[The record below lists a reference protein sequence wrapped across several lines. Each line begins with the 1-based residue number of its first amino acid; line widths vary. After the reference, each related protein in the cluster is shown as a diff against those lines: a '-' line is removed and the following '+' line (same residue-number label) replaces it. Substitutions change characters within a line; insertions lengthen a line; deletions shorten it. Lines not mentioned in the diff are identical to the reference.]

1 MVPSVRFPV
10 QNVLVSKYLR
20 SNKTDVY
27 IYMTVNLYSTKAEFP
42 IPNNT
47 LYSLALL
54 YNKWQNC
61 AKKKKRQGKTHAKNH
76 SLCQIY
82 HYMFFFSCSAARC
95 IALYYQI
102 DRSSVISTFT
112 ILQQQIEI

>member
-1 MVPSVRFPV
+1 MA
-10 QNVLVSKYLR
+10 
-20 SNKTDVY
+20 
-27 IYMTVNLYSTKAEFP
+27 VNLCSTKAKFC

-47 LYSLALL
+47 LYSLTLV
-54 YNKWQNC
+54 YNKWHNC
-61 AKKKKRQGKTHAKNH
+61 VLKKKKEKTHNKNH
-76 SLCQIY
+76 SLCQIC
-82 HYMFFFSCSAARC
+82 HYFFSCSAARC

>member
-61 AKKKKRQGKTHAKNH
+61 AKKKKGKEKLMLKTIHYAKYIIT
-76 SLCQIY
+76 C
-82 HYMFFFSCSAARC
+82 FFFPVQLPDVLHY
-95 IALYYQI
+95 IIKLI
-102 DRSSVISTFT
+102 DLVLF
-112 ILQQQIEI
+112 LHLPFYNNK